1 MLSPEVI
8 SRLFNEKDI
17 LGLKFATGVT
27 PVIAYFEIKTVEG
40 PINLKSYALGTAALA
55 QNVVGTGWDEIRDA
69 AGRLWLEP
77 EFDNILFHV
86 FFGINPDYAWV
97 YQRFPSNVD
106 RLSLVGTREI
116 GGKVGAI
123 SGFDSPFRNPSPHT
137 EFFTVRGVH
146 PSFLGFHPYLEPPS
160 VIIRLNFFVM
170 RYGVDYLGYPE
181 HRDRRPTEEQME
193 RAVIRTMGGEPPVP
207 LPEWLR

>member
-8 SRLFNEKDI
+8 ARLFNEEDI
-17 LGLKFATGVT
+17 LGLKFATGVA
-27 PVIAYFEIKTVEG
+27 PVVAYFEIKTVEG

-55 QNVVGTGWDEIRDA
+55 QNVVGTGWDEIKDA

-77 EFDNILFHV
+77 EFDSILFHI
-86 FFGINPDYAWV
+86 FFGINPDYAWI
-97 YQRFPSNVD
+97 YQRYPPNVD
-106 RLSLVGTREI
+106 RGSLIGTREI

-137 EFFTVRGVH
+137 EFFTVRGAH
-146 PSFLGFHPYLEPPS
+146 PSFLGYHPYLEPAS
-160 VIIRLNFFVM
+160 TLVHLNFFVIK
-170 RYGVDYLGYPE
+170 YGVNYLGYPG
-181 HRDRRPTEEQME
+181 HRDEQPSEEQME
-193 RAVIRTMGGEPPVP
+193 RAVIRTLGGEPPVP